1 MRNWSVRMNT
11 RAIVNCVTF
20 TLLTYLTC
28 YIILPFKK
36 RYDRYGV
43 ALKSAC

>member
-1 MRNWSVRMNT
+1 MRNWSVSMNT

-20 TLLTYLTC
+20 ASLT